1 MPGIVS
7 SIAYVRL
14 GAPDLD
20 VQERF
25 LLDFGLVTA
34 HRDTDRLYMRGLA
47 DSPFIHVT
55 ERGEPGV
62 IAVGY
67 DVHPDVPIESLQAR
81 FGARVEPMTEPGGGK
96 RLCLR
101 DPNGM
106 RVELVQ
112 GRSRVGELPRRDP
125 LRGSQGMSQDRGP
138 ARIEKMV
145 HTAYMTD
152 NLKETLSWYE
162 SSFGFLPTDEL
173 YVETPGNILG
183 RFVRQDMGDEPVYH
197 HILFLF
203 RGEQSGLH
211 HASFEVERVDEIF
224 TGGDHLHELKYDHVR
239 GIGRHALGSQIFDY
253 WMSPFGAMH
262 EHWSSTEKMNVRS
275 RFNEIRIGSGMVH
288 DSGERPPERF
298 VKQCSPILNTWKEG
312 KIR

>member
-20 VQERF
+20 VQEKF
-25 LLDFGLVTA
+25 LQEFGLLTVQ
-34 HRDTDRLYMRGLA
+34 RDADRLYMRGLGPR
-47 DSPFIHVT
+47 PFIHVT
-55 ERGEPGV
+55 ERAESGV

-67 DVHPDVPIESLQAR
+67 DVHPDVPIESLQQR
-81 FGARVEPMTEPGGGK
+81 FGVQVETIDEPGGGK

-112 GRSRVGELPRRDP
+112 GRDVAPELARRNP
-125 LRGSQGMSQDRGP
+125 LRGAESVSQDHGP
-138 ARIEKMV
+138 ARIEQLA
-145 HTAYMTD
+145 HTAYMTTR
-152 NLKETLSWYE
+152 LQETLDWYQGN
-162 SSFGFLPTDEL
+162 FGFLATDEL
-173 YVETPGNILG
+173 FIEKKGNTLG
-183 RFVRQDMGDEPVYH
+183 RFVRVDMGDEPVFH
-197 HILFLF
+197 HVLFIM
-203 RGEQSGLH
+203 RGEKDGLH

-224 TGGDHLHELKYDHVR
+224 TGGDHLHGLRYDHVR

-253 WMSPFGAMH
+253 WMSPFEVMH
-262 EHWSSTEKMNVRS
+262 EHWSSNEKMNVHS
-275 RFNEIRIGSGMVH
+275 RFNEIQIGPGMSH

-298 VKQCSPILNTWKEG
+298 VKQASPILQK
-312 KIR
+312 

>member
-20 VQERF
+20 VQEKF
-25 LLDFGLVTA
+25 LLDFGLEKV
-34 HRDTDRLYMRGLA
+34 HRHAGRLYMRGIA

-55 ERGEPGV
+55 ERGASGV
-62 IAVGY
+62 VAVGY
-67 DVHPDVPIESLQAR
+67 DVHPQVPIESLQER
-81 FGARVEPMTEPGGGK
+81 FGARVEDIDEPGGGK
-96 RLCLR
+96 RLSLR

-112 GRSRVGELPRRDP
+112 GRASVGELARYRP
-125 LRGSQGMSQDRGP
+125 LRGSLAESRNRGP
-138 ARIEKMV
+138 ARIERLV

-152 NLKETLSWYE
+152 NLKPTLDWYE

-173 YVETPGNILG
+173 YIETPGNLLG
-183 RFVRQDMGDEPVYH
+183 RFIRQDMGEEPVYH

-203 RGEQSGLH
+203 RGGRSGLH

-239 GIGRHALGSQIFDY
+239 GIGRHALGSQVFDY

-262 EHWSSTEKMNVRS
+262 EHWSSTEKMNVHS
-275 RFNEIRIGSGMVH
+275 SSNEIKIGSGMAH

-298 VKQCSPILNTWKEG
+298 VKQCSPILQT
-312 KIR
+312 